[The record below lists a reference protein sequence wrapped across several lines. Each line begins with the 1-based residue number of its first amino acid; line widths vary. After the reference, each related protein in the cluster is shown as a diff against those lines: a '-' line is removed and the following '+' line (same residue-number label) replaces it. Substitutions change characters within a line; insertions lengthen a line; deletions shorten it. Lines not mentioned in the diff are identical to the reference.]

1 MIKDFKVGDRT
12 SFIKVFT
19 EEDLEKF
26 SQITTDRNELHFD
39 EDYAKASI
47 FGKRI
52 LPGMLT
58 ASLFSA
64 LVGNHLPGKGGIYL
78 GQTISFREPVFIND
92 KITASAEITNIREDK
107 PILTMRM
114 LCINSKNEICV
125 EGEAVV
131 KYMG

>member
-26 SQITTDRNELHFD
+26 SRITTDRNELHFD
-39 EDYAKASI
+39 EDYAKVSI

-64 LVGNHLPGKGGIYL
+64 LVGNHLPGRGGIYL
-78 GQTISFREPVFIND
+78 GQTISFRKPVFIND
-92 KITASAEITNIREDK
+92 EITASAEITKIKLR
-107 PILTMRM
+107 ILITNH
-114 LCINSKNEICV
+114 LQKKDQKNNSKMTLPT
-125 EGEAVV
+125 
-131 KYMG
+131 KKS

>member
-1 MIKDFKVGDRT
+1 MIGDFKVGDKA

-26 SQITTDRNELHFD
+26 SRITTDRNELHFD

-64 LVGNHLPGKGGIYL
+64 LVGNYLPGKGGIYL
-78 GQTISFREPVFIND
+78 GQTISFKKPVFIND
-92 KITASAEITNIREDK
+92 EITASAEITKIRADK
-107 PILTMRM
+107 PIFTMRM

>member
-1 MIKDFKVGDRT
+1 MLKDFKVGDKA
-12 SFIKVFT
+12 SFSKVFI
-19 EEDLEKF
+19 EEDLEEF
-26 SQITTDRNELHFD
+26 SRITTDRNELHFD
-39 EDYAKASI
+39 EEYAKTTV

-78 GQTISFREPVFIND
+78 GQTISFKKPVFINE
-92 KITASAEITNIREDK
+92 KITASAEITKIREDK

-131 KYMG
+131 KYLG